1 MFLVICFLDV
11 GGTAFLLIQGCFQ
24 VGRIEEILES
34 YPSAIDRSQRLLDSI
49 LKQNMEISNPH
60 EKMKKASGAQVPT
73 NMLVCGLVLP
83 PTSDGFL
90 W

>member
-11 GGTAFLLIQGCFQ
+11 GGTAFLLK
-24 VGRIEEILES
+24 VARIEEILES

-83 PTSDGFL
+83 TSDGFL